1 MNSVKKRL
9 GLIINPIAGIG
20 GRVGLKGSD
29 GITIQ
34 KQAFALGAQP
44 QAKKRSIQSLELLVP
59 IKEVFELNTYPGEMG
74 AEAARACGFEPN
86 VMGSINPGKTTA
98 QDTIN
103 AAQEMVQS
111 GVDLILFAGGDGT
124 ARDIYNAIGDQVP
137 VLGIPAGVKIHSA
150 VFGTSPK
157 NAGELARLFI
167 SGKAPRLREAEVM
180 DIDEQAFREGFVS
193 AQLYGYLRI
202 PYRRILVQS
211 TKAGSSPGD
220 EETLH
225 AIASDVLENMEDD
238 FLYVIGPGTTTRAI
252 VSEMGL
258 TKTLLGVDVVCN
270 RQMIAA
276 DSGESQILDWIKD
289 QKVNIIITPIGGQ
302 GYLFGRGN
310 QQISPQVIKHLGRE
324 EKQIKENLIVV
335 STPGKINSLNGRPFW
350 VDSGDREVD
359 EMLEGYVQVVTGY
372 HERIMYRVSC

>member
-1 MNSVKKRL
+1 MNAVKKRL

-29 GITIQ
+29 GTTIQ

-44 QAKKRSIQSLELLVP
+44 QARERSIQSLELLVP
-59 IKEVFELNTYPGEMG
+59 IKQDFELITYPGEMG
-74 AEAARACGFEPN
+74 AEAARARGFEPN
-86 VMGSINPGKTTA
+86 VMGSIKQGKTTA
-98 QDTIN
+98 QDTID
-103 AAQEMVQS
+103 AAQEMVRS

-150 VFGTSPK
+150 VFGTSPRS
-157 NAGELARLFI
+157 AGELARMFI
-167 SGKAPRLREAEVM
+167 SGKAPRLSEAEVM

-202 PYRRILVQS
+202 PYRQLLVQS

-238 FLYVIGPGTTTRAI
+238 CLYVIGPGTTTRAI

-258 TKTLLGVDVVCN
+258 TKTLLGVDVICN
-270 RQMIAA
+270 SQMIAA
-276 DSGESQILDWIKD
+276 DSSESQILDLIKD
-289 QKVNIIITPIGGQ
+289 RKIKIIITPIGGQ

-310 QQISPQVIKHLGRE
+310 QQISPQVIKHLGKE
-324 EKQIKENLIVV
+324 EKQIKKNLIVV

-350 VDSGDREVD
+350 VDSGDPEVD
-359 EMLEGYVQVVTGY
+359 KMLVGYVQVVTGY
-372 HERIMYRVSC
+372 HERIMYKVSC